1 MQLRALKNQIAQLGA
16 DQMTTAS
23 ADRLLGGRPLPK
35 VSSAISLRRAQTL
48 TQNFMRF
55 YHYALPFDRRVLQA
69 AWNSCTAKNC
79 AEARRRA
86 EETVG
91 RLARADGDDS
101 GKSTPVA
108 QPPRRRVRADKPL

>member
-1 MQLRALKNQIAQLGA
+1 M
-16 DQMTTAS
+16 AS

-35 VSSAISLRRAQTL
+35 VSSAISPRRAQTL

-86 EETVG
+86 EEKVG
-91 RLARADGDDS
+91 RLARAGGDDS
-101 GKSTPVA
+101 GKSIPVVR
-108 QPPRRRVRADKPL
+108 PPERGAKTDKPL